1 MKMKLFLIA
10 SILYVPALWAVDG
23 VSEINQASV
32 EASGGFPFE
41 ITQSGSYKL
50 TGNLRVDDADTTAIW
65 VRTNYVTV
73 DLNGFSILGPVECSS
88 VGCSESGTGVWA
100 LFEPPQPNDTG
111 VMQCTIDSLPFGY
124 TGVEVRNGVISG
136 MGGNGIGPIARGRV
150 ESVRVLSNGGHGIEA
165 VGSVVTGC
173 VVAGNG
179 LEGIAVSNSLIERNV
194 VSSDNNRTAIRAF
207 SSAVI
212 GNAVGAGDFSP
223 DEGAVAL
230 AIIGGGYGTNNLG
243 GGVVGN
249 IEGRLGCNVV
259 NNTTICLPQEPN

>member
-88 VGCSESGTGVWA
+88 VGCSESGTGTGVWA
-100 LFEPPQPNDTG
+100 LPELPQPNDNG

-173 VVAGNG
+173 V
-179 LEGIAVSNSLIERNV
+179 LEGIAGMDSLI
-194 VSSDNNRTAIRAF
+194 STATKF
-207 SSAVI
+207 
-212 GNAVGAGDFSP
+212 
-223 DEGAVAL
+223 L
-230 AIIGGGYGTNNLG
+230 
-243 GGVVGN
+243 
-249 IEGRLGCNVV
+249 
-259 NNTTICLPQEPN
+259 